1 MRLPR
6 FRLPPALPRSCGAFA
21 LLAAVACVVGPPRR
35 VDSSWAPLQSSAQIV
50 AMNPTLLPYTEL
62 QLQMPQFGLRQPA
75 LPSGLRS
82 GLETGETRGM
92 VAVVT
97 IVGSGSGADPPGH
110 EGLAHLVEHLVYHA
124 HGKGERPQSGRLLRL
139 NAHYNAGTTVQ
150 LTQFYEVA
158 PAASLPGLLDVVA
171 QRIQQPLDGVDADDF
186 ERERAI
192 VENELNQRTE
202 MGVTG
207 RVAAWM
213 QAAFFPAGHPFARS
227 IGGSKDSL
235 RRLTLA
241 DAHAFV
247 DQYYRPSNVALLV
260 TGEQAVTL
268 AAVASQLPT
277 SITARDATS
286 LQPAGGAQAGAAAG
300 SAAGPAPVLLP
311 PQARPDTLTAAVAL
325 PEIWIVYDLGGGGY
339 DSAIAKILAS
349 RAAETAVRDR
359 LMPVPEVL
367 AVDFHD
373 IDLPGRTLLACQIQL
388 ENDRR
393 RGEIAAQARE
403 LIWRLWSDAPPPAAD
418 GWMTSWQPNPVLDL
432 RQAALADA
440 IFAAEPFVERALERA
455 HAFHATGAVEA
466 YDRVLATIASVIPS
480 TLSGRAYSLLAPKR
494 ARTLFLEPVADA
506 LRAAPG
512 PVGVPSSDNQPLAM
526 TRRHATDLGAP
537 PRVSAPAGLRD
548 AKVMQL
554 LNGLTVVMVPRRQF
568 PSVTA
573 LLGFY
578 GGAAAMPPGVLE
590 VMRIVEP
597 HLSEQRHPNRLEVV
611 HADGRGFTADLVR
624 TDRRRLSNAL
634 FSLAD
639 RLKMVAETDWARLL
653 ASAQAHARRAQ
664 APTYDEPRVI
674 AALRMM
680 AALYGGH
687 P

>member
-124 HGKGERPQSGRLLRL
+124 HRKGERPQSGRLLRL
-139 NAHYNAGTTVQ
+139 GAHYNGGTTVQ

-171 QRIQQPLDGVDADDF
+171 ERIQRPLDGVDADDF
-186 ERERAI
+186 EHERAI

-207 RVAAWM
+207 RVVAWL
-213 QAAFFPAGHPFARS
+213 QTSFFPAGHPFARS
-227 IGGSKDSL
+227 VGGSKASL

-241 DAHAFV
+241 DARAFV
-247 DQYYRPSNVALLV
+247 DQHYRPSNIALLV

-268 AAVASQLPT
+268 AAVASQLPA
-277 SITARDATS
+277 SIRARDATS
-286 LQPAGGAQAGAAAG
+286 PQPAGGAQAAAAAG
-300 SAAGPAPVLLP
+300 SAAASAAGPAPVLLP

-325 PEIWIVYDLGGGGY
+325 PEIWVVYDLGGGGY

-373 IDLPGRTLLACQIQL
+373 IDL
-388 ENDRR
+388 
-393 RGEIAAQARE
+393 
-403 LIWRLWSDAPPPAAD
+403 
-418 GWMTSWQPNPVLDL
+418 
-432 RQAALADA
+432 
-440 IFAAEPFVERALERA
+440 
-455 HAFHATGAVEA
+455 
-466 YDRVLATIASVIPS
+466 
-480 TLSGRAYSLLAPKR
+480 
-494 ARTLFLEPVADA
+494 
-506 LRAAPG
+506 
-512 PVGVPSSDNQPLAM
+512 
-526 TRRHATDLGAP
+526 
-537 PRVSAPAGLRD
+537 
-548 AKVMQL
+548 
-554 LNGLTVVMVPRRQF
+554 
-568 PSVTA
+568 
-573 LLGFY
+573 
-578 GGAAAMPPGVLE
+578 
-590 VMRIVEP
+590 
-597 HLSEQRHPNRLEVV
+597 
-611 HADGRGFTADLVR
+611 
-624 TDRRRLSNAL
+624 
-634 FSLAD
+634 
-639 RLKMVAETDWARLL
+639 
-653 ASAQAHARRAQ
+653 
-664 APTYDEPRVI
+664 
-674 AALRMM
+674 
-680 AALYGGH
+680 
-687 P
+687 